1 MKVILIKDVPKV
13 GQRYDIKDVAEG
25 FALNM
30 LIPRG
35 LAEVATPNAV
45 KKVKEMR
52 RNDLTQKKMEEEL
65 LVKSLENLK
74 NLTVTLKEK
83 ANDKGHLFA
92 GITKEMLAGEILKI
106 SRLNINPEFIKLVKP
121 IKEVGEHKVLV
132 EVMGRSV
139 EFTVKIEAE

>member
-1 MKVILIKDVPKV
+1 MKIILLKDLPKV
-13 GQRYDIKDVAEG
+13 GQRYDIKNVAEG

-35 LAEVATPNAV
+35 LAEVATPNAI
-45 KKVKEMR
+45 KKVEEMR
-52 RNDLTQKKMEEEL
+52 RNDLTQKKIEEEL

>member
-1 MKVILIKDVPKV
+1 MKIILLKDVPKV

-52 RNDLTQKKMEEEL
+52 RNDLTQKKIEEKL

-83 ANDKGHLFA
+83 ANDKGYLFA

>member
-1 MKVILIKDVPKV
+1 MKIILLKDLPKV
-13 GQRYDIKDVAEG
+13 GQRYDIKNVAEG

-35 LAEVATPNAV
+35 LAEVATPNAI
-45 KKVKEMR
+45 KKVEEMR
-52 RNDLTQKKMEEEL
+52 RNDLTQKKIEEEL

-83 ANDKGHLFA
+83 ANDKGYLFA

-132 EVMGRSV
+132 EVMGKSV

>member
-1 MKVILIKDVPKV
+1 MKIILLKDVPKV
-13 GQRYDIKDVAEG
+13 GQRYDIKNVAEG

-35 LAEVATPNAV
+35 LAEVATPNAI
-45 KKVKEMR
+45 KKVEEMR
-52 RNDLTQKKMEEEL
+52 RNDLTQKKIEEKL

-83 ANDKGHLFA
+83 ANDKGYLFA

-132 EVMGRSV
+132 EVMGKSV

>member
-132 EVMGRSV
+132 EVMGRNV
-139 EFTVKIEAE
+139 EFTVKIEAK

>member
-35 LAEVATPNAV
+35 LAEVATPNAI
-45 KKVKEMR
+45 KKVEEMR
-52 RNDLTQKKMEEEL
+52 RNDLTQKKIEEEL

-83 ANDKGHLFA
+83 ANDKGYLFA

>member
-1 MKVILIKDVPKV
+1 MKIILLKDVPKV
-13 GQRYDIKDVAEG
+13 GQRYDIKNVAEG

-35 LAEVATPNAV
+35 LAEVATPNAI
-45 KKVKEMR
+45 KKVEEMR
-52 RNDLTQKKMEEEL
+52 RNDLTQKKIEEEL

>member
-1 MKVILIKDVPKV
+1 MKIILLKDVPKV
-13 GQRYDIKDVAEG
+13 GQRYDIKNVAEG

-35 LAEVATPNAV
+35 LAEVATPNAI
-45 KKVKEMR
+45 KKVEEMR
-52 RNDLTQKKMEEEL
+52 RNDLTQKKIEEKL

-83 ANDKGHLFA
+83 ANDKGYLFA

>member
-1 MKVILIKDVPKV
+1 MKIILLKDVPKV
-13 GQRYDIKDVAEG
+13 GQRYDIKNV
-25 FALNM
+25 
-30 LIPRG
+30 
-35 LAEVATPNAV
+35 
-45 KKVKEMR
+45 
-52 RNDLTQKKMEEEL
+52 
-65 LVKSLENLK
+65 ENLK

-83 ANDKGHLFA
+83 ANDKGYLFA

>member
-1 MKVILIKDVPKV
+1 MKIILLKDLPKV
-13 GQRYDIKDVAEG
+13 GQRYDIKNVAEG

-35 LAEVATPNAV
+35 LAEVATPNAI
-45 KKVKEMR
+45 KKVEEMR
-52 RNDLTQKKMEEEL
+52 RNDLTQKKIEEKL

-83 ANDKGHLFA
+83 ANDKGYLFA

-132 EVMGRSV
+132 EVMGKSV

>member
-1 MKVILIKDVPKV
+1 MKIILLKDVPKV
-13 GQRYDIKDVAEG
+13 GQRYDIKNVAEG
-25 FALNM
+25 FALNI

-35 LAEVATPNAV
+35 LAEVATPNAI
-45 KKVKEMR
+45 KKVEEMR
-52 RNDLTQKKMEEEL
+52 RNDLTQKKIEEEL

>member
-1 MKVILIKDVPKV
+1 MKIILLKDVPKV
-13 GQRYDIKDVAEG
+13 GQRYDIKNVAEG

-35 LAEVATPNAV
+35 LAEVATPNAI
-45 KKVKEMR
+45 KKVEEMR
-52 RNDLTQKKMEEEL
+52 RNDLTQKKIEEEL

-83 ANDKGHLFA
+83 ANDKGYLFA

-132 EVMGRSV
+132 EVMGKSV

>member
-1 MKVILIKDVPKV
+1 MKIILLKDVPKV
-13 GQRYDIKDVAEG
+13 GQRYDIKNVAEG

-35 LAEVATPNAV
+35 LAEVATPNAI
-45 KKVKEMR
+45 KKVEEMR
-52 RNDLTQKKMEEEL
+52 RNDLTQKKIEEEL

-83 ANDKGHLFA
+83 ANDKGYLFA

>member
-35 LAEVATPNAV
+35 LAEVATPNAI
-45 KKVKEMR
+45 KKVEEMR

-83 ANDKGHLFA
+83 ANDKGYLFA